1 MIKAILMDFNGVI
14 INDEPIQHAAY
25 REIFAA
31 EGIDVKDEDYY
42 SRLGMDD
49 RTFVASLLEANGKE
63 ASVDKVHAITRAK
76 TESWR
81 GVIDE
86 TMPIFPGVEDFV
98 NRMANAFTLG
108 IVSMARREEIDYVL
122 EKTGMA
128 PCFSIVLSADDVT
141 KCKPDPECYRSGFEY
156 IDAFRTSHGHLP
168 MVHEDCVVIE
178 DSPPGVLSA
187 RSADLNVVG
196 VTNTVKAEELRTAGA
211 GAIAWNLDDW
221 FPDSFRLVF
230 A

>member
-1 MIKAILMDFNGVI
+1 MDFNGVI

-25 REIFAA
+25 RDIFRA
-31 EGIDVKDEDYY
+31 EGIEVTDEEYY

-49 RTFVASLLEANGKE
+49 RTFVASILDANGKE
-63 ASVDKVHAITRAK
+63 ASVERIGEMTRAK

-81 GVIDE
+81 AVIDE
-86 TMPIFPGVEDFV
+86 TMPIFEGVEDFV
-98 NRMANAFTLG
+98 KRMSQDLTLG

-128 PCFSIVLSADDVT
+128 PCFSVVLSADDVT
-141 KCKPDPECYRSGFEY
+141 RCKPDPQCYRAAFAA
-156 IDAFRTSHGHLP
+156 IDAYRTSHGHLP
-168 MVHEDCVVIE
+168 MVHADCVVIE
-178 DSPPGVLSA
+178 DSPPGVQAA
-187 RSADLNVVG
+187 RAAELQVVG
-196 VTNTVKAEELRTAGA
+196 VTNTVKPEALRAAGA
-211 GAIAWNLDDW
+211 GAIALNLNDW

>member
-1 MIKAILMDFNGVI
+1 MDFNGVI

-25 REIFAA
+25 RDIFQA
-31 EGIDVKDEDYY
+31 EGIDVTDEEYY

-49 RTFVASLLEANGKE
+49 RTFVSSLLEANGKA
-63 ASVDKVHAITRAK
+63 ASVEKVGEMTRAK
-76 TESWR
+76 TASWR
-81 GVIDE
+81 AVIDE
-86 TMPIFPGVEDFV
+86 TMPIFEGVDDFV
-98 NRMANAFTLG
+98 KRMSQDLSLG

-141 KCKPDPECYRSGFEY
+141 RCKPDPQCYRAGFAA
-156 IDAFRTSHGHLP
+156 IDAYRTSHGHLP

-178 DSPPGVLSA
+178 DSPPGVQSA
-187 RSADLNVVG
+187 RAADLQVLG
-196 VTNTVKAEELRTAGA
+196 VTNTVKAEQLRAAGA
-211 GAIAWNLDDW
+211 GAIAWNLNDW
-221 FPDSFRLVF
+221 FADSFRLVF

>member
-1 MIKAILMDFNGVI
+1 MIKALLMDFNGVI

-25 REIFAA
+25 REIFKA
-31 EGIDVKDEDYY
+31 EGIDVTDEDYY

-49 RTFVASLLEANGKE
+49 RTFVSSVLEANGKE
-63 ASVDKVHAITRAK
+63 ASVEKVGEMTRAK
-76 TESWR
+76 TEAWR
-81 GVIDE
+81 AVIDE
-86 TMPIFPGVEDFV
+86 TMPIFEGVEDFV
-98 NRMANAFTLG
+98 KRMSTELTLG

-141 KCKPDPECYRSGFEY
+141 ECKPDPECYRSGFAA
-156 IDAFRTSHGHLP
+156 IDEFRTSNGHLP

-178 DSPPGVLSA
+178 DSPPGV
-187 RSADLNVVG
+187 RSGRAAGLNVLG
-196 VTNTVKAEELRTAGA
+196 VTNTVNAEELRAAGA
-211 GAIAWNLDDW
+211 GAVAWNLNDW

>member
-25 REIFAA
+25 KEIFAA
-31 EGIDVKDEDYY
+31 EGIDVSDEDYY

-49 RTFVASLLEANGKE
+49 QTFVASLLQANGKE
-63 ASVDKVHAITRAK
+63 AGVDKVHAMTRAK

-81 GVIDE
+81 AVIDE
-86 TMPIFPGVEDFV
+86 TMPIFEGVENFV
-98 NRMANAFTLG
+98 KRMSQDLTLG

-128 PCFSIVLSADDVT
+128 PCFSTILSADDVT
-141 KCKPDPECYRSGFEY
+141 RCKPDPECYRDGFAS
-156 IDAFRTSHGHLP
+156 IDAYRISHGHLP

-178 DSPPGVLSA
+178 DSPPGVQAA
-187 RSADLNVVG
+187 RAAGLQVLG
-196 VTNTVKAEELRTAGA
+196 VTNTVNDESLRSAGA
-211 GAIAWNLDDW
+211 RAIAWNLDDW

-230 A
+230 V

>member
-1 MIKAILMDFNGVI
+1 MDFNGVI

-25 REIFAA
+25 KEIFSA
-31 EGIDVKDEDYY
+31 EGIEVNDQDYY

-49 RTFVASLLEANGKE
+49 RTFVASILEANGKD
-63 ASVDKVHAITRAK
+63 ASVDKVHAMTRAK

-86 TMPIFPGVEDFV
+86 TMPIFEGVENFV
-98 NRMANAFTLG
+98 KRMSQDLTLG

-128 PCFSIVLSADDVT
+128 PCFSTVLSADDVT
-141 KCKPDPECYRSGFEY
+141 RCKPDPECYRSGFAA
-156 IDAFRTSHGHLP
+156 IDAYRISHGHLP

-178 DSPPGVLSA
+178 DSPPGVQSA
-187 RSADLNVVG
+187 RAAGLQVLG
-196 VTNTVKAEELRTAGA
+196 VTNTVKEDALRVAGA
-211 GAIAWNLDDW
+211 GAIAVHLDDW

>member
-25 REIFAA
+25 REIFKAD
-31 EGIDVKDEDYY
+31 GIDVTDEDYY

-49 RTFVASLLEANGKE
+49 RTFVTSILEANGKE
-63 ASVDKVHAITRAK
+63 ATVDRVGELTRAK

-81 GVIDE
+81 ATVEE
-86 TMPIFPGVEDFV
+86 TMPLFEGVEDFIK
-98 NRMANAFTLG
+98 RMSTELTLG
-108 IVSMARREEIDYVL
+108 IVSMARREEIDFVL

-128 PCFSIVLSADDVT
+128 PCFSVVLSADDVT
-141 KCKPDPECYRSGFEY
+141 KCKPDPECYRSGFGA
-156 IDAFRTSHGHLP
+156 IDAYRMSHGHLP

-178 DSPPGVLSA
+178 DSPPGIISA
-187 RSADLNVVG
+187 RTADLHVLG
-196 VTNTVKAEELRTAGA
+196 VTNTVNAAELRKAGA
-211 GAIAWNLDDW
+211 GAIARNLNDW
-221 FPDSFRLVF
+221 MADSFRLVF